1 MKIRFWLVLALLV
14 PLSGMAATN
23 TQYVSDH
30 LVITLRTGQ
39 GNQFQ
44 IIKTLPSGTV
54 LTVLQQTPTGYTQVR
69 TSDGT
74 EGWVRTQYLSD
85 DPPAAVVLSKTQDKL
100 AKVQDKLS
108 QTEKALSTLRKQKS
122 QLDSQYGKLQSE
134 HKTTSAELT
143 KLSKIA
149 AHPQELEN
157 ENIDLRKKFTK
168 MSNEYALLKQEN
180 QVLKDRSKR
189 NWFLAGALVVI
200 IGIVIGL
207 IIPKLRFRRK
217 DGWDF

>member
-1 MKIRFWLVLALLV
+1 MKMRFWLAALSLV
-14 PLSGMAATN
+14 FPLTVTAATK
-23 TQYVSDH
+23 YVTDH

-44 IIKTLPSGTV
+44 IIKTLPSGTL
-54 LTVLQQTPTGYTQVR
+54 LTVLEETTTGYTQVR

-85 DPPAAVVLSKTQDKL
+85 DPPAAEELAKAQDKL
-100 AKVQDKLS
+100 AKLQDKLS
-108 QTEKALSTLRKQKS
+108 KAQQELSDLQKQKT
-122 QLDSQYGKLQSE
+122 QLDSEHNKLLSE
-134 HKTTSAELT
+134 NKTTNAELA
-143 KLSKIA
+143 KLTQIA
-149 AHPQELEN
+149 AHPKELES
-157 ENIDLRKKFTK
+157 ENIDLREKFAT
-168 MSNEYALLKQEN
+168 MSDQFNLIKQEN

-217 DGWDF
+217 DSWDF

>member
-1 MKIRFWLVLALLV
+1 MKIRFWLLLSLLI
-14 PLSGMAATN
+14 PITGMAATK
-23 TQYVSDH
+23 YVTDH

-44 IIKTLPSGTV
+44 IVKTLPSGSQ
-54 LTVLQQTPTGYTQVR
+54 LTVLQETDTGYAQVR

-85 DPPAAVVLSKTQDKL
+85 DPPAAEQLAAAQDKL
-100 AKVQDKLS
+100 SKVQDKLNKVQLAFS
-108 QTEKALSTLRKQKS
+108 DLRKEKNQLAS
-122 QLDSQYGKLQSE
+122 QHSKLLSE
-134 HKTTSAELT
+134 NKATSEELA
-143 KLSKIA
+143 KLTQIA
-149 AHPQELEN
+149 AHPKQLES
-157 ENIDLRKKFTK
+157 ENIDLRAKFAK
-168 MSNEYALLKQEN
+168 MSDEFNLLKQEN

-200 IGIVIGL
+200 IGIIIGL

-217 DGWDF
+217 DSWDF